1 MDFQIIG
8 LVDAVETIAEG
19 NSIRELA
26 MLRKRYGLG
35 KWRKKKGIATVQ
47 LPDGSTAKAEIHW
60 YEAHGI
66 GKVKLKIKEWL

>member
-1 MDFQIIG
+1 MDFHIIG

-47 LPDGSTAKAEIHW
+47 LPDGSTAKAEVHW